1 MNIHEEN
8 NMNIHNAKHIQNTGS
23 AMAIYN
29 YILQTRLADS
39 PHRLK
44 MITLSVGNFPIDAID
59 WALKVSNRSFNNLL
73 ERKITKKAIR
83 QSLRITFKTFPQ
95 KYKQIKRWTW
105 SLHRKSVKDVI
116 TGGWR
121 KIELER
127 VSRREK
133 IYNLHIH
140 ILCECSFIP
149 QPILSVLWES
159 ALSKHLQEITCSSE
173 GIVHIQDVKNTEED
187 ITKVINYMAKP
198 IPVARRKRFSNIRLY
213 ATFGKWY
220 NRDNIYLS

>member
-1 MNIHEEN
+1 
-8 NMNIHNAKHIQNTGS
+8 MNIHNAKHIQNTGS

-29 YILQTRLADS
+29 HILQTRLADS

-59 WALKVSNRSFNNLL
+59 WALKLSNRSFNNLL
-73 ERKITKKAIR
+73 ERKFTKKAIR
-83 QSLRITFKTFPQ
+83 QSLRIAFKTSRH

-127 VSRREK
+127 ASRSEK

-140 ILCECSFIP
+140 ILCECSFLP

-159 ALSKHLQEITCSSE
+159 VLLKDFQGETCSSE
-173 GIVHIQDVKNTEED
+173 GIVHIQDVKNTEQD

-198 IPVARRKRFSNIRLY
+198 IPVARRKRFKNTRLY
-213 ATFGKWY
+213 ATFGDWY
-220 NRDNIYLS
+220 NKNDNYLS